1 MTQTF
6 SKEVAITGVQ
16 GQRLERGLRFAMT
29 GVKVFAKE
37 EAVPS
42 IPKEKLPLELIHVLP
57 IFGKRISQDRKFED
71 GNSLGLIHFDSS
83 HFNFKGMAHL

>member
-6 SKEVAITGVQ
+6 SREVAITGVQ
-16 GQRLERGLRFAMT
+16 GQRLERGPLFAMT

-42 IPKEKLPLELIHVLP
+42 IPKEK
-57 IFGKRISQDRKFED
+57 K
-71 GNSLGLIHFDSS
+71 
-83 HFNFKGMAHL
+83 

>member
-16 GQRLERGLRFAMT
+16 GQRLERGPRFAMT

-57 IFGKRISQDRKFED
+57 IFGKRISKDR
-71 GNSLGLIHFDSS
+71 
-83 HFNFKGMAHL
+83 